1 LHILEPL
8 TAPKPYLELHY
19 AERAFLVAAH
29 KPAEVAIA
37 AKTVAVHNC
46 GGLTC
51 TAPKVAFESVYKL
64 KGFNVISGLAA
75 ALMLTTA
82 PSVQA
87 VQQQPAKTQSKIA
100 LQRNGAVFDTYILGP
115 GDSLQIELLD
125 IPELSGT
132 FSIGPDGTMYLPRLR
147 ALYVEGLTVEEL
159 RYFLTQQFKA
169 YVRNPQLYVRPV
181 AYRPI
186 RIYVGGE
193 VRRPGYYTLRGLDMA
208 NDKDQQQVTQSLKS
222 SELNQSYNAAISTS
236 LDSNADS
243 NKQAFPTVFD
253 AIRAAQGI
261 SPFSDL
267 AKVQV
272 TRKQPLSAGGGRLR
286 TNLDFLSLITEGD
299 ESQNIRLFDG
309 DVVSVGK
316 SSVVLRD
323 QLIQAGKTN
332 LSPQFMN
339 VFVSGRVRTPGAVT
353 LQQGT
358 SLNQAISVAGG
369 VKLLRGKVE
378 FLRLL
383 SDGKTDRRTFS
394 YSPNSPAN
402 SFSNPILS
410 TGDIIRVNESPLSA
424 SIGVL
429 NEVATPVLGIYSI
442 YALTYG
448 AFR

>member
-1 LHILEPL
+1 MAAAL
-8 TAPKPYLELHY
+8 
-19 AERAFLVAAH
+19 LVAAA
-29 KPAEVAIA
+29 PA
-37 AKTVAVHNC
+37 
-46 GGLTC
+46 
-51 TAPKVAFESVYKL
+51 
-64 KGFNVISGLAA
+64 
-75 ALMLTTA
+75 
-82 PSVQA
+82 VQA
-87 VQQQPAKTQSKIA
+87 AQPLPARGPSTSA
-100 LQRNGAVFDTYILGP
+100 LQRSRVVFDAYILGP
-115 GDSLQIELLD
+115 GDSLQVELLD

-169 YVRNPQLYVRPV
+169 YVKNPQLYVQPV
-181 AYRPI
+181 GYRPI

-193 VRRPGYYTLRGLDMA
+193 VRRPGFYTLRGLDRA
-208 NDKDQQQVTQSLKS
+208 SEAAERTQQQVSQNLNPTELDPRVLTARSAVLADPLS
-222 SELNQSYNAAISTS
+222 SIP
-236 LDSNADS
+236 DSDR
-243 NKQAFPTVFD
+243 QVFPTVFD

-261 SPFSDL
+261 GPFSDL

-272 TRKQPLSAGGGRLR
+272 TRKQPLSAGGGRIR
-286 TNLDFLSLITEGD
+286 TNLDFISLITEGD
-299 ESQNIRLFDG
+299 ETQNIRLFDG
-309 DVVSVGK
+309 DVVSVGQTP
-316 SSVVLRD
+316 VVLRD
-323 QLIQAGKTN
+323 QLIRAGNTN
-332 LSPQFMN
+332 LSPQFIN

-394 YSPNSPAN
+394 YSPNSPSN
-402 SFSNPILS
+402 SFTNPVL
-410 TGDIIRVNESPLSA
+410 TAGDIIRVNESPVSA
-424 SIGVL
+424 SVGVL
-429 NEVATPVLGIYSI
+429 NEVATPILGVYSL

>member
-1 LHILEPL
+1 M
-8 TAPKPYLELHY
+8 
-19 AERAFLVAAH
+19 
-29 KPAEVAIA
+29 
-37 AKTVAVHNC
+37 
-46 GGLTC
+46 
-51 TAPKVAFESVYKL
+51 
-64 KGFNVISGLAA
+64 AA
-75 ALMLTTA
+75 ALLMATELAVQAAQPLPPRA
-82 PSVQA
+82 PSATVM
-87 VQQQPAKTQSKIA
+87 
-100 LQRNGAVFDTYILGP
+100 QRSRVVYDTYILGP
-115 GDSLQIELLD
+115 GDSLQVELLD

-169 YVRNPQLYVRPV
+169 YVKNPQLYVRPV
-181 AYRPI
+181 GYRPI

-193 VRRPGYYTLRGLDMA
+193 VRRPGYYTLRGLDRA
-208 NDKDQQQVTQSLKS
+208 SEAAERTQQEVTQN
-222 SELNQSYNAAISTS
+222 LNPTEVDPRVLTARSAGLSDPLSRIP
-236 LDSNADS
+236 DSDR
-243 NKQAFPTVFD
+243 QVFPTVFD

-261 SPFSDL
+261 GPFSDL

-272 TRKQPLSAGGGRLR
+272 TRKQPLSAGGGRIR
-286 TNLDFLSLITEGD
+286 TNLDFISLITEGD

-316 SSVVLRD
+316 TTVVLRD
-323 QLIQAGKTN
+323 QLIRAGNTN
-332 LSPQFMN
+332 LSPQFIN

-394 YSPNSPAN
+394 YSPNSPSN
-402 SFSNPILS
+402 SFSNPIL
-410 TGDIIRVNESPLSA
+410 TAGDIIRVNESPLSA
-424 SIGVL
+424 SVGVL
-429 NEVATPVLGIYSI
+429 NEVATPVLGVYSI

-448 AFR
+448 AFRR

>member
-1 LHILEPL
+1 M
-8 TAPKPYLELHY
+8 
-19 AERAFLVAAH
+19 AA
-29 KPAEVAIA
+29 A
-37 AKTVAVHNC
+37 
-46 GGLTC
+46 L
-51 TAPKVAFESVYKL
+51 L
-64 KGFNVISGLAA
+64 LAA
-75 ALMLTTA
+75 APAVLAAQPLPTRA
-82 PSVQA
+82 PS
-87 VQQQPAKTQSKIA
+87 TNT
-100 LQRNGAVFDTYILGP
+100 LQRTRVVYDAYILGP
-115 GDSLQIELLD
+115 GDSLQVELLD

-169 YVRNPQLYVRPV
+169 YVKNPQLYVRAV
-181 AYRPI
+181 GYRPI

-193 VRRPGYYTLRGLDMA
+193 VRRPGYYTLRGLDRA
-208 NDKDQQQVTQSLKS
+208 SGAAAPTQQQVSQN
-222 SELNQSYNAAISTS
+222 LNPTEVDPRVLTARSAALADPLSTIP
-236 LDSNADS
+236 DGDR
-243 NKQAFPTVFD
+243 QVFPTVFD

-261 SPFSDL
+261 GPFSDL

-272 TRKQPLSAGGGRLR
+272 TRKQALSAGGGRIR
-286 TNLDFLSLITEGD
+286 TNLNFISLITEGD

-309 DVVSVGK
+309 DVVNVGK
-316 SSVVLRD
+316 STVALRD
-323 QLIQAGKTN
+323 QLIQAGNTN
-332 LSPQFMN
+332 LSPQFIN

-353 LQQGT
+353 MQQGT

-394 YSPNSPAN
+394 YSPNSPSN
-402 SFSNPILS
+402 SFSNPILTS
-410 TGDIIRVNESPLSA
+410 GDIIRVNESPLSA
-424 SIGVL
+424 SVGVL
-429 NEVATPVLGIYSI
+429 NEVATPVLGVYSI